1 MENTKKKVER
11 LPSTIVIG
19 ILLGVALLLLSI
31 AYLINVQEV
40 IREQNA
46 NQDSTLGEGIGVA
59 LIVVVLIIA
68 IFVTSISS
76 FLIAGISLPFSIKN
90 RKATITPIRVLSFV
104 YDGVSGVIILF
115 AILRIVL
122 LYLGVL

>member
-19 ILLGVALLLLSI
+19 ILLGVALLLLSL

-40 IREQNA
+40 IIEQNA

-59 LIVVVLIIA
+59 LIVVMLIIA
-68 IFVTSISS
+68 IFMTSISS
-76 FLIAGISLPFSIKN
+76 FLIAGISLPFSIRN

>member
-1 MENTKKKVER
+1 MENTKEKVQR

-19 ILLGVALLLLSI
+19 ILLGVALLLLSL

-40 IREQNA
+40 IIEQNA

-59 LIVVVLIIA
+59 LIVVMLIIA
-68 IFVTSISS
+68 IFMTSISS
-76 FLIAGISLPFSIKN
+76 FLIAGISLPFSIRN

>member
-59 LIVVVLIIA
+59 LIVVMLIIVV
-68 IFVTSISS
+68 FVTSISS

>member
-1 MENTKKKVER
+1 MINEYISIKENTVEYCYE
-11 LPSTIVIG
+11 
-19 ILLGVALLLLSI
+19 LSLDNRVEI
-31 AYLINVQEV
+31 MGKYVLYFSKNEPINNEKY
-40 IREQNA
+40 IKLCYN
-46 NQDSTLGEGIGVA
+46 DLK
-59 LIVVVLIIA
+59 
-68 IFVTSISS
+68 
-76 FLIAGISLPFSIKN
+76 LPFSIRN

>member
-19 ILLGVALLLLSI
+19 ILLGVALLLLST

-59 LIVVVLIIA
+59 LIVVMLVIA

-76 FLIAGISLPFSIKN
+76 FLIAGISLPFSIRN

>member
-1 MENTKKKVER
+1 MGNTKKKVER

-19 ILLGVALLLLSI
+19 ILLGLALLLLSI

-59 LIVVVLIIA
+59 LIVVMLVIA

-76 FLIAGISLPFSIKN
+76 FLIAGISLPFSIRN

>member
-19 ILLGVALLLLSI
+19 ILLGLALLLLSI

-59 LIVVVLIIA
+59 LIVVMLVIA

-76 FLIAGISLPFSIKN
+76 FLIAGISLPFSIRN

>member
-59 LIVVVLIIA
+59 LIVVMLIIVV
-68 IFVTSISS
+68 FVTSISS
-76 FLIAGISLPFSIKN
+76 FLIAGISLPFSIRN

>member
-122 LYLGVL
+122 LYLEVL

>member
-1 MENTKKKVER
+1 MGNTKKKVER

-19 ILLGVALLLLSI
+19 ILLGLALLLLSI

-59 LIVVVLIIA
+59 LIVVMLIIA

-76 FLIAGISLPFSIKN
+76 FLIAGISLPFSIRN
-90 RKATITPIRVLSFV
+90 RKATITPIRVFSFV

>member
-59 LIVVVLIIA
+59 LIVVMLVIVV
-68 IFVTSISS
+68 FVTSISS

-104 YDGVSGVIILF
+104 YDGVGGVIILF

>member
-19 ILLGVALLLLSI
+19 ILLGLALLLLSI

-59 LIVVVLIIA
+59 LIVVMLIIA

-76 FLIAGISLPFSIKN
+76 FLIAGISLPFSIRN

>member
-19 ILLGVALLLLSI
+19 ILLGVALLLLST

-59 LIVVVLIIA
+59 LIVVMLIIVV
-68 IFVTSISS
+68 FVTSIAS
-76 FLIAGISLPFSIKN
+76 FLIAGISLPFSIRN

>member
-1 MENTKKKVER
+1 M
-11 LPSTIVIG
+11 II
-19 ILLGVALLLLSI
+19 
-31 AYLINVQEV
+31 
-40 IREQNA
+40 EQNA

-59 LIVVVLIIA
+59 LIVVMLIIA
-68 IFVTSISS
+68 IFMTSISS
-76 FLIAGISLPFSIKN
+76 FLIAGISLPFSIRN